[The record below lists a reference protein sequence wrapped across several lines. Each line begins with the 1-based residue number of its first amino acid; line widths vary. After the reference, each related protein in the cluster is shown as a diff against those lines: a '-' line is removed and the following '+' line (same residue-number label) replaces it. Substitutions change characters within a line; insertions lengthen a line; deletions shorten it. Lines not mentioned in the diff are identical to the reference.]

1 MAMEHIVRHTCRFNV
16 KKPQH
21 KRINE
26 VLANLNSDV
35 CKSKSQFMIDA
46 IEYYIDNFGK
56 EAFVTVKK
64 SQIDYVTREELDRL
78 EERIIREAVTAAK
91 DEMLRISL
99 GAKEDK
105 VSQTYV
111 AEPPKE
117 LSRQEEE
124 IIDDEII
131 SNLAM
136 SYL

>member
-1 MAMEHIVRHTCRFNV
+1 
-16 KKPQH
+16 
-21 KRINE
+21 
-26 VLANLNSDV
+26 
-35 CKSKSQFMIDA
+35 MIDA

-64 SQIDYVTREELDRL
+64 SPIDYVTREELDRL

-111 AEPPKE
+111 AEPPQE

>member
-16 KKPQH
+16 KNPQH

-78 EERIIREAVTAAK
+78 KERIIREAVTAAK
-91 DEMLRISL
+91 DEMLREPE
-99 GAKEDK
+99 KEAAGTD
-105 VSQTYV
+105 VCTC
-111 AEPPKE
+111 
-117 LSRQEEE
+117 R
-124 IIDDEII
+124 
-131 SNLAM
+131 
-136 SYL
+136 

>member
-16 KKPQH
+16 KNPQH

-105 VSQTYV
+105 VSQTYA

>member
-1 MAMEHIVRHTCRFNV
+1 
-16 KKPQH
+16 
-21 KRINE
+21 
-26 VLANLNSDV
+26 
-35 CKSKSQFMIDA
+35 
-46 IEYYIDNFGK
+46 
-56 EAFVTVKK
+56 
-64 SQIDYVTREELDRL
+64 
-78 EERIIREAVTAAK
+78 
-91 DEMLRISL
+91 MLRISL

-111 AEPPKE
+111 AEPPQE